1 MVTEREPELGSLCD
15 TLSEHV
21 ISLDDDSVIK
31 VPVKS
36 IELHGRARVGHGG
49 NGAVFKAPF
58 RMLVKSARCTA
69 FKDGWHETLS
79 ELRDA
84 CNTNKILRNGLVLP
98 LEIEHDGRSSVLFAM
113 PDDEDNVRYCMPLV
127 RGRTIKDCYDDDE
140 LPKGQSYEKLRN
152 EFVNILKA
160 LHDAGFY
167 HNDLKSNN
175 VMLDESDP
183 SRFAIKIIDL
193 DNITKDSVDP
203 AGSPHSCLELDVDGE
218 VGKAEVCAHE
228 IFQHLLRASGGRSSR
243 RRHVSSKKTPSKS
256 KRHGSK
262 KSAKRKGST
271 VGKRP
276 ARVR

>member
-1 MVTEREPELGSLCD
+1 MVNEDEPEMDLPCA
-15 TLSEHV
+15 TLYQDV
-21 ISLDDDSVIK
+21 ITLDSDSVIK

-49 NGAVFKAPF
+49 NGTVFNAPF

-79 ELRDA
+79 KLRNA
-84 CNTNKILRNGLVLP
+84 CNDNDILRNGLVLP
-98 LEIEHDGRSSVLFAM
+98 LEIEHDNRSSALFAM
-113 PDDEDNVRYCMPLV
+113 PGDEDNVRYCMPLV
-127 RGRTIKDCYDDDE
+127 RGRTLNDCYYDDE
-140 LPKGQSYEKLRN
+140 LPNGQSYETLRD

-183 SRFAIKIIDL
+183 SKFAIKIIDL

-203 AGSPHSCLELDVDGE
+203 AGSPHICIEVDVENE
-218 VGKAEVCAHE
+218 VSKADDCAHE
-228 IFQHLLRASGGRSSR
+228 IFKHLLRASGGRSM
-243 RRHVSSKKTPSKS
+243 SKKTPSKS
-256 KRHGSK
+256 KRQGSK
-262 KSAKRKGST
+262 KSAKRKGSP